1 MCLVRVLAVLKATE
15 IVARRCIFAER
26 GALEDGH
33 PIVARRSGAARRVDT
48 SMSILGRR
56 IQQGFSA
63 RARTRDAAV
72 PGLGA
77 VLGLWVMPRLRP
89 DYGPP
94 RKNHRSKA
102 TNLVRVGAAR
112 G

>member
-1 MCLVRVLAVLKATE
+1 MRLVRVLAVLKATE

-56 IQQGFSA
+56 IQKGFST
-63 RARTRDAAV
+63 RVMYVWECIVVSFTARTN
-72 PGLGA
+72 GTHL
-77 VLGLWVMPRLRP
+77 
-89 DYGPP
+89 
-94 RKNHRSKA
+94 S
-102 TNLVRVGAAR
+102 
-112 G
+112 